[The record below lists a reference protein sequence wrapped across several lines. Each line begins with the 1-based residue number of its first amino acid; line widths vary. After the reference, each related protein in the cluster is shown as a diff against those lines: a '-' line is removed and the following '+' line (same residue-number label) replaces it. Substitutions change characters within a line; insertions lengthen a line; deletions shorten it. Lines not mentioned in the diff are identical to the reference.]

1 MLNLA
6 SIAAKSILGLGANM
20 GTVLTD
26 NSPTVILYHRGD
38 FHPCALVY
46 HSATVLIAMP
56 AEKKQHK

>member
-1 MLNLA
+1 
-6 SIAAKSILGLGANM
+6 M

-46 HSATVLIAMP
+46 HSATVLTAMP
-56 AEKKQHK
+56 AEKKQHKQAN